1 MLKINVG
8 VTWYYTFGIVLL
20 LHSNYNQPQVGDAI
34 DQTGIFG
41 VVSLTPIRQDQRA
54 ITHLT

>member
-1 MLKINVG
+1 MFKINVG
-8 VTWYYTFGIVLL
+8 VTWYYTLGIVLL
-20 LHSNYNQPQVGDAI
+20 LHSNYNQPQVCDAI

-41 VVSLTPIRQDQRA
+41 VVLLAPLRQDQRA

>member
-20 LHSNYNQPQVGDAI
+20 LHSNYNQPQVCDAI
-34 DQTGIFG
+34 DQTGILGWFHSRHY
-41 VVSLTPIRQDQRA
+41 VKIKEP
-54 ITHLT
+54 